1 MPGFQSK
8 LFYDIGTDRPTYD
21 FTVYTSS
28 DQDAITDITGW
39 TLSFLV
45 KRRPTDADV
54 DALVTKT
61 TAAGIVISGV
71 FNASPAINTQKAT
84 VTMVDTETDA
94 IAAATYYWEL
104 KRMDAGSEQRIGY
117 GRIAFNQTV
126 HRS

>member
-1 MPGFQSK
+1 MPGFESK

-71 FNASPAINTQKAT
+71 FNASPATNTQKAT

-126 HRS
+126 HRA